1 MIFKPVEQ
9 YEDAVDEGEDEENS
23 EDCHDTTDS
32 KCVLAYLDI

>member
-1 MIFKPVEQ
+1 MISIPVEQ